1 MKDYVVMRINK
12 TNEPVRV
19 YAWLPNG
26 EALCFV
32 ESEYAKQGAG
42 GWRQIKTNKLRPD
55 DIPVSEQYVSK
66 TQQNKA
72 KKRMKLIDATWETS
86 DGKQWTHTDIEKA
99 VAHEYNLMSEEQS
112 KEGENQ

>member
-42 GWRQIKTNKLRPD
+42 GWRQLKAGKLRPD
-55 DIPVSEQYVSK
+55 DIPMAEQYITK
-66 TQQNKA
+66 TQQAKA

-99 VAHEYNLMSEEQS
+99 VAHELDLIHNENE
-112 KEGENQ
+112 KEN

>member
-32 ESEYAKQGAG
+32 ESDYAKQGSG
-42 GWRQIKTNKLRPD
+42 GWRQIKHNKLRPD
-55 DIPVSEQYVSK
+55 DILARELYV
-66 TQQNKA
+66 N
-72 KKRMKLIDATWETS
+72 
-86 DGKQWTHTDIEKA
+86 
-99 VAHEYNLMSEEQS
+99 
-112 KEGENQ
+112 

>member
-32 ESEYAKQGAG
+32 ESDYAKQGAG
-42 GWRQIKTNKLRPD
+42 GWRQIKHSKLRPD

-99 VAHEYNLMSEEQS
+99 VAHELDLIN
-112 KEGENQ
+112 KENEKEN